1 MNCFGP
7 LAWARAAFAA
17 GPGHP
22 RGLAGPAEAE
32 SITVSAMQGRRLLWW
47 LGLGIAIAGRGL
59 GAPADLAHLK
69 AAAEAGDP
77 QAQYDYARALA
88 ASDEAG
94 QLVWF
99 ERAARAGYAPAQ
111 EALGS
116 HYASEARSATAERAT
131 LLRESVRWS
140 SRAAF
145 AGIYTAQLR
154 IAQFYRTGEVLPK
167 DLVAAY
173 LWMQTGINN
182 SPFSVIYRS
191 SLDQLSAEMS
201 AAERA
206 EAEEKMKRF
215 QPKPVT
221 GMNAIEADL
230 ILAQLHLGQVLHG
243 PGAPRVVIND
253 VPFASGETKE
263 LKLGGETV
271 RLTCFSIDEKSV
283 LVSIAG
289 TSYIHWLKR

>member
-1 MNCFGP
+1 
-7 LAWARAAFAA
+7 
-17 GPGHP
+17 
-22 RGLAGPAEAE
+22 
-32 SITVSAMQGRRLLWW
+32 MQGRSLICW
-47 LGLGIAIAGRGL
+47 LGLGVAVAARGW
-59 GAPADLAHLK
+59 AASPDPARLK

-77 QAQYDYARALA
+77 QAQYDYARTLP
-88 ASDEAG
+88 ASDGAG

-116 HYASEARSATAERAT
+116 HYAAAAQGAKEERAT

-140 SRAAF
+140 SRAAY

-173 LWMQTGINN
+173 LWMQTGINQ

-191 SLDQLSAEMS
+191 TLDQLTAAMS
-201 AAERA
+201 PADRA

-215 QPKPVT
+215 RPRPVT
-221 GMNAIEADL
+221 GLNAIEADL
-230 ILAQLHLGQVLHG
+230 ILAQLHLGGMTVVN
-243 PGAPRVVIND
+243 GAPRVLIND
-253 VPFASGETKE
+253 IPFASGETKE
-263 LKLGGETV
+263 LKLDGESV

-283 LVSIAG
+283 LVSLAG